1 MTNRNIGFEVLDG
14 LNEIKEFK
22 NGSITLKTKTLE
34 SFDTLPTKNV
44 GSFVI
49 ELAEH
54 HNVSFTYNS
63 LDQFAASVTRL
74 AGDDVKQDRIEDL
87 LVSLKRAGKLS
98 MQQVAQL
105 SVNYQK
111 ERELRRI

>member
-1 MTNRNIGFEVLDG
+1 MTNRNIGLEVLDG

-22 NGSITLKTKTLE
+22 KGSVTLNTKTLE

-49 ELAEH
+49 ELAKY
-54 HNVSFTYNS
+54 HNVSYTYNS
-63 LDQFAASVTRL
+63 LDQFAVSVTKL
-74 AGDDVKQDRIEDL
+74 AGDVVKHDHIEDL
-87 LVSLKRAGKLS
+87 LVVLKRAGKLS

-105 SVNYQK
+105 SVNYLR
-111 ERELRRI
+111 ERELR